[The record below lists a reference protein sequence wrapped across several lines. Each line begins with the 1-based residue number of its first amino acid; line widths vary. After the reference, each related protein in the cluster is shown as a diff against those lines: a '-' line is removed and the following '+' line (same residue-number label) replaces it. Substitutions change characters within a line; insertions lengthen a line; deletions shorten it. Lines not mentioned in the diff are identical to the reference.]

1 MKGDLKDVPGQS
13 TNAAFY
19 DRHFLSEMDREDWLQ
34 AARNLQT
41 NLTDE
46 VIEAAFNDWPDT
58 LDAQYGEEIRGY
70 LKQRRDN
77 FEAIAMRQYEFLSK
91 IVNVRGTNDDE
102 LFDITRGSAGKTT
115 IKVYELSKKGNKK
128 DLLYE
133 RTFYPKETKEIRL
146 YGFGGKDDFKIEGE
160 GNKGILIRIVGGFGK
175 DEVENEAIGIGRGKT
190 KVYDEPEGMKLEGKV
205 ADKRSKKLDVNEYD
219 REYYRYNTHFPLINF
234 GFNPDD
240 GFAIGAGL
248 LSTLHGFRKEP
259 YAAFHSVGFSVFT
272 ATGAFNFNYSGDFT
286 GALGK
291 SDLIVDASILNP
303 EFVNFFGF
311 GTNSVNPLAG
321 FNFNRVRLEHY
332 RLGLS
337 SRWRLNGNRNTLRF
351 GPVLETISLSER
363 DNQIMADPNFP
374 EVPLQDFSFK
384 HFAGANLQFSI
395 DGTDGKAN
403 IRNGLRITADA
414 DYRKRLDSGDD
425 NSGFLRTGG
434 AFSLYLTI
442 PIKSV
447 DVTLASSVGG
457 DYTFGDFEFYQA
469 PSL

>member
-1 MKGDLKDVPGQS
+1 
-13 TNAAFY
+13 
-19 DRHFLSEMDREDWLQ
+19 
-34 AARNLQT
+34 
-41 NLTDE
+41 
-46 VIEAAFNDWPDT
+46 
-58 LDAQYGEEIRGY
+58 
-70 LKQRRDN
+70 
-77 FEAIAMRQYEFLSK
+77 
-91 IVNVRGTNDDE
+91 
-102 LFDITRGSAGKTT
+102 
-115 IKVYELSKKGNKK
+115 
-128 DLLYE
+128 
-133 RTFYPKETKEIRL
+133 
-146 YGFGGKDDFKIEGE
+146 
-160 GNKGILIRIVGGFGK
+160 
-175 DEVENEAIGIGRGKT
+175 
-190 KVYDEPEGMKLEGKV
+190 PEGMKLEGKV
-205 ADKRSKKLDVNEYD
+205 ADKRSKNLDVNEYD

-469 PSL
+469 PSLGGFRNLRGYRNDRFRGHARWYHNTDLRLTLFYWDNAILPFEFGMYGGVDYGQIYFRDEENPNDELFVGYAAGVFFNPLKFLVITPFMAFSEEQ